1 MSAEH
6 ADDFHARDIGF
17 SVAHVYH
24 LRERDAFLVF
34 RDTFIDLVSVP
45 RAENSLVDFEDEL
58 RLGRVVNSD
67 SRPFSLALG
76 VVDECACENVL
87 ELFGDR
93 ATFDDFLK
101 SGGIDVMLDPHP
113 SALSVFIDKVEP
125 RSHALEEFDILS
137 EFLELAAFQLDIILL
152 GLIYHQFH
160 VGQDIARILSCRD
173 AVTHFPEFLR
183 RLAYGLD
190 ESELLH
196 VSRGKR
202 AVEIV
207 NQCNNWF
214 SRHNRM
220 NLKSLAMPNKCGMLL
235 HKYNGKLLNLRL
247 IHKDINAMEHYFARL
262 QNAVRL
268 YWEKPAVCNYRG
280 ESFTYGQLATQIER
294 FHIFFEACG
303 LKKGD
308 RIAICAK
315 NTARMAVSFLSV
327 NTYET
332 VVVPILS
339 DFTPESV
346 NHLVDHSESLILM
359 TDNDIWAKLDIK
371 AMPRLKAVVSVNDF
385 TLLYVSDE
393 KVREAFASVSERFAQ
408 KYPMGFTG
416 ENVTYNT
423 DNWDDLDIIN
433 YTSGTTSSPKGVM
446 LTYKALSA
454 TIDFGQRHIPSSDK
468 FTMVSMLPMAHMY
481 GLVYEFLYPL
491 CNGTSITF
499 LGKTPSPTLLLSAM
513 RDVKPYL
520 LITVP
525 LVMEKVFKSAIKPV
539 VEKPVMK
546 VLTRIPGIKSLLFK
560 KIREKLLSAL
570 GGNLQMI
577 IMGGAPLNPEVEKW
591 FKKLGLPYTVGYG
604 MTEAAPLLA
613 YEPCDS
619 YVPGSCGKSVDCA
632 TVRID
637 SDDPQ
642 HVVGEIQAKGDN
654 ICLGYYKAPEA
665 TAAAFTEDGY
675 LKTGDLG
682 IIDAEGNI
690 FIKGRSKSMILSA
703 NGQNIYPEE
712 VEAVVNN
719 QDYVVESVVVDRASK
734 LVALIYLD
742 QDAIRK
748 NGLDA
753 ETVADIPERVRI
765 ASNRALPSYSQ
776 LQKVEVVDKPFEKT
790 PKMSIK
796 RFMYK

>member
-1 MSAEH
+1 
-6 ADDFHARDIGF
+6 
-17 SVAHVYH
+17 
-24 LRERDAFLVF
+24 
-34 RDTFIDLVSVP
+34 
-45 RAENSLVDFEDEL
+45 
-58 RLGRVVNSD
+58 
-67 SRPFSLALG
+67 
-76 VVDECACENVL
+76 
-87 ELFGDR
+87 
-93 ATFDDFLK
+93 
-101 SGGIDVMLDPHP
+101 
-113 SALSVFIDKVEP
+113 
-125 RSHALEEFDILS
+125 
-137 EFLELAAFQLDIILL
+137 
-152 GLIYHQFH
+152 
-160 VGQDIARILSCRD
+160 
-173 AVTHFPEFLR
+173 
-183 RLAYGLD
+183 
-190 ESELLH
+190 
-196 VSRGKR
+196 
-202 AVEIV
+202 
-207 NQCNNWF
+207 
-214 SRHNRM
+214 
-220 NLKSLAMPNKCGMLL
+220 
-235 HKYNGKLLNLRL
+235 
-247 IHKDINAMEHYFARL
+247 MEHYFARL
-262 QNAVRL
+262 QNAIRL
-268 YWEKPAVCNYRG
+268 YWDKPAVCNYRG
-280 ESFTYGQLATQIER
+280 ETFTYGQLATQIER

-346 NHLVDHSESLILM
+346 NHLVDHSESLMLF
-359 TDNDIWAKLDIK
+359 TDSDIWAKLDK
-371 AMPRLKAVVSVNDF
+371 SKMPLVKAVISVNDF
-385 TLLYVSDE
+385 TLLYADNDDVKKAYAAISE
-393 KVREAFASVSERFAQ
+393 TFASR
-408 KYPMGFTG
+408 YPMGFTG

-433 YTSGTTSSPKGVM
+433 YTSGTTSAPKGVM

-454 TIDFGQRHIPSSDK
+454 TIDFGQRYIPSSDK
-468 FTMVSMLPMAHMY
+468 FRMVSMLPMAHMY

-499 LGKTPSPTLLLSAM
+499 LGKTPSPSLLLSAM
-513 RDVKPYL
+513 HDVRPYL

-539 VEKPVMK
+539 LDKPVMK
-546 VLTRIPGIKSLLFK
+546 VLTRIPGINSLIFK

-591 FKKLGLPYTVGYG
+591 FKRIGLPYTVGYG

-613 YEPCDS
+613 YEACTS
-619 YVPGSCGKSVDCA
+619 YVPGSCGRSVDCA
-632 TVRID
+632 IVRID
-637 SDDPQ
+637 SEDPQ

-654 ICLGYYKAPEA
+654 VCIGYYKNPEA
-665 TAAAFTEDGY
+665 TAAAFTEDGF

-682 IIDAEGNI
+682 IIDAHGNI
-690 FIKGRSKSMILSA
+690 FIRGRSKSMILSA

-734 LVALIYLD
+734 LVALVYLD
-742 QDAIRK
+742 ADAMK
-748 NGLDA
+748 KAGLDE
-753 ETVADIPERVRI
+753 ETVADLHETIRI
-765 ASNRALPSYSQ
+765 NANKALPSYSQ

>member
-1 MSAEH
+1 
-6 ADDFHARDIGF
+6 
-17 SVAHVYH
+17 
-24 LRERDAFLVF
+24 
-34 RDTFIDLVSVP
+34 
-45 RAENSLVDFEDEL
+45 
-58 RLGRVVNSD
+58 
-67 SRPFSLALG
+67 
-76 VVDECACENVL
+76 
-87 ELFGDR
+87 
-93 ATFDDFLK
+93 
-101 SGGIDVMLDPHP
+101 
-113 SALSVFIDKVEP
+113 
-125 RSHALEEFDILS
+125 
-137 EFLELAAFQLDIILL
+137 
-152 GLIYHQFH
+152 
-160 VGQDIARILSCRD
+160 
-173 AVTHFPEFLR
+173 
-183 RLAYGLD
+183 
-190 ESELLH
+190 
-196 VSRGKR
+196 
-202 AVEIV
+202 
-207 NQCNNWF
+207 
-214 SRHNRM
+214 
-220 NLKSLAMPNKCGMLL
+220 
-235 HKYNGKLLNLRL
+235 
-247 IHKDINAMEHYFARL
+247 MEHYFARL
-262 QNAVRL
+262 QNAIRL
-268 YWEKPAVCNYRG
+268 YWDKPAVCNYRG
-280 ESFTYGQLATQIER
+280 ETFTYGQLATQIER

-346 NHLVDHSESLILM
+346 NHLVDHSESLMLF
-359 TDNDIWAKLDIK
+359 TDSDIWAKLDK
-371 AMPRLKAVVSVNDF
+371 SKMPLVKAVISVNDF
-385 TLLYVSDE
+385 TLLYADNDDVKKAYAAISE
-393 KVREAFASVSERFAQ
+393 TFASR
-408 KYPMGFTG
+408 YPMGFTG

-423 DNWDDLDIIN
+423 DNWDDLDLIN
-433 YTSGTTSSPKGVM
+433 YTSGTTSAPKGVM

-454 TIDFGQRHIPSSDK
+454 TIDFGQRYIPSSDK

-499 LGKTPSPTLLLSAM
+499 LGKTPSPSLLLSAM
-513 RDVKPYL
+513 HDVRPYL

-539 VEKPVMK
+539 LDKPVMK
-546 VLTRIPGIKSLLFK
+546 VLTRIPGINSLIFK
-560 KIREKLLSAL
+560 KIRVKLLSAL

-591 FKKLGLPYTVGYG
+591 FKRIGLPYTVGYG

-613 YEPCDS
+613 YEACTS
-619 YVPGSCGKSVDCA
+619 YVPGSCGRSVDCA
-632 TVRID
+632 IVRID
-637 SDDPQ
+637 SEDPQ

-654 ICLGYYKAPEA
+654 VCIGYYKNPEA
-665 TAAAFTEDGY
+665 TAAAFTEDGF

-682 IIDAEGNI
+682 IIDAHGNI
-690 FIKGRSKSMILSA
+690 FIRGRSKSMILSA

-734 LVALIYLD
+734 LVALVYLD
-742 QDAIRK
+742 GDAMK
-748 NGLDA
+748 KAGLDE
-753 ETVADIPERVRI
+753 ETVADLHETIRI
-765 ASNRALPSYSQ
+765 NANKALPSYSQ

>member
-1 MSAEH
+1 
-6 ADDFHARDIGF
+6 
-17 SVAHVYH
+17 
-24 LRERDAFLVF
+24 
-34 RDTFIDLVSVP
+34 
-45 RAENSLVDFEDEL
+45 
-58 RLGRVVNSD
+58 
-67 SRPFSLALG
+67 
-76 VVDECACENVL
+76 
-87 ELFGDR
+87 
-93 ATFDDFLK
+93 
-101 SGGIDVMLDPHP
+101 
-113 SALSVFIDKVEP
+113 
-125 RSHALEEFDILS
+125 
-137 EFLELAAFQLDIILL
+137 
-152 GLIYHQFH
+152 
-160 VGQDIARILSCRD
+160 
-173 AVTHFPEFLR
+173 
-183 RLAYGLD
+183 
-190 ESELLH
+190 
-196 VSRGKR
+196 
-202 AVEIV
+202 
-207 NQCNNWF
+207 
-214 SRHNRM
+214 
-220 NLKSLAMPNKCGMLL
+220 
-235 HKYNGKLLNLRL
+235 
-247 IHKDINAMEHYFARL
+247 MEHYFARL
-262 QNAVRL
+262 QNAIRL
-268 YWEKPAVCNYRG
+268 YWDKPAVCNYRG
-280 ESFTYGQLATQIER
+280 ETFSYGQLATQIER

-346 NHLVDHSESLILM
+346 NHLVDHSESQMLF
-359 TDNDIWAKLDIK
+359 TDSDIWAKLDK
-371 AMPRLKAVVSVNDF
+371 SKMPLVKAVISVNDF
-385 TLLYVSDE
+385 TLLYADNDE
-393 KVREAFASVSERFAQ
+393 VKKAYAAISETFASR
-408 KYPMGFTG
+408 YPMGFTG

-433 YTSGTTSSPKGVM
+433 YTSGTTSAPKGVM

-454 TIDFGQRHIPSSDK
+454 TIDFGQRYIPSSDK

-499 LGKTPSPTLLLSAM
+499 LGKTPSPSLLLSAM
-513 RDVKPYL
+513 HDVRPYL

-539 VEKPVMK
+539 LDKPVMK
-546 VLTRIPGIKSLLFK
+546 VLTRIPGINSLIFK

-591 FKKLGLPYTVGYG
+591 FKRIGLPYTVGYG

-613 YEPCDS
+613 YEACTS
-619 YVPGSCGKSVDCA
+619 YVPGSCGRSVDCA
-632 TVRID
+632 IVRID
-637 SDDPQ
+637 SEDPQ

-654 ICLGYYKAPEA
+654 VCIGYYKNPEA
-665 TAAAFTEDGY
+665 TAAAFTEDGF

-682 IIDAEGNI
+682 IIDANGNI
-690 FIKGRSKSMILSA
+690 FIRGRSKSMILSA

-719 QDYVVESVVVDRASK
+719 QDYVVESVVVDRAGK
-734 LVALIYLD
+734 LVALVYLD
-742 QDAIRK
+742 GDAMK
-748 NGLDA
+748 KAGLDE
-753 ETVADIPERVRI
+753 ETVADLHEAIRI
-765 ASNRALPSYSQ
+765 NANKALPSYSQ
-776 LQKVEVVDKPFEKT
+776 LQKVEVVEKPFEKT

>member
-1 MSAEH
+1 
-6 ADDFHARDIGF
+6 
-17 SVAHVYH
+17 
-24 LRERDAFLVF
+24 
-34 RDTFIDLVSVP
+34 
-45 RAENSLVDFEDEL
+45 
-58 RLGRVVNSD
+58 
-67 SRPFSLALG
+67 
-76 VVDECACENVL
+76 
-87 ELFGDR
+87 
-93 ATFDDFLK
+93 
-101 SGGIDVMLDPHP
+101 
-113 SALSVFIDKVEP
+113 
-125 RSHALEEFDILS
+125 
-137 EFLELAAFQLDIILL
+137 
-152 GLIYHQFH
+152 
-160 VGQDIARILSCRD
+160 
-173 AVTHFPEFLR
+173 
-183 RLAYGLD
+183 
-190 ESELLH
+190 
-196 VSRGKR
+196 
-202 AVEIV
+202 
-207 NQCNNWF
+207 
-214 SRHNRM
+214 
-220 NLKSLAMPNKCGMLL
+220 
-235 HKYNGKLLNLRL
+235 
-247 IHKDINAMEHYFARL
+247 MEHYFARL
-262 QNAVRL
+262 QNAIRL
-268 YWEKPAVCNYRG
+268 YWDKPAVCNYRG
-280 ESFTYGQLATQIER
+280 ETFTYGQLATQIER

-346 NHLVDHSESLILM
+346 NHLVDHSESLMLF
-359 TDNDIWAKLDIK
+359 TDSDIWAKLDK
-371 AMPRLKAVVSVNDF
+371 SKMPLVKAVVSVNDF
-385 TLLYVSDE
+385 TLLYADNDDVKKAYAAISE
-393 KVREAFASVSERFAQ
+393 TFASR
-408 KYPMGFTG
+408 YPMGFTG

-423 DNWDDLDIIN
+423 DNWDDLDLIN
-433 YTSGTTSSPKGVM
+433 YTSGTTSAPKGVM

-454 TIDFGQRHIPSSDK
+454 TIDFGQRYIPSSDK

-499 LGKTPSPTLLLSAM
+499 LGKTPSPSLLLSAM
-513 RDVKPYL
+513 HDVKPYL

-539 VEKPVMK
+539 LDKPVMK
-546 VLTRIPGIKSLLFK
+546 VLTRIPGINSLIFK

-591 FKKLGLPYTVGYG
+591 FKRIGLPYTVGYG

-613 YEPCDS
+613 YEACTS
-619 YVPGSCGKSVDCA
+619 YVPGSCGRSVDCA
-632 TVRID
+632 IVRID
-637 SDDPQ
+637 SEDPQ

-654 ICLGYYKAPEA
+654 VCIGYYKNPEA
-665 TAAAFTEDGY
+665 TAAAFTEDGF

-682 IIDAEGNI
+682 IIDANGNI
-690 FIKGRSKSMILSA
+690 FIRGRSKSMILSA

-734 LVALIYLD
+734 LVALVYLD
-742 QDAIRK
+742 ADAMK
-748 NGLDA
+748 KAGLDE
-753 ETVADIPERVRI
+753 ETVADLHETIRI
-765 ASNRALPSYSQ
+765 NANKALPSYSQ

>member
-1 MSAEH
+1 
-6 ADDFHARDIGF
+6 
-17 SVAHVYH
+17 
-24 LRERDAFLVF
+24 
-34 RDTFIDLVSVP
+34 
-45 RAENSLVDFEDEL
+45 
-58 RLGRVVNSD
+58 
-67 SRPFSLALG
+67 
-76 VVDECACENVL
+76 
-87 ELFGDR
+87 
-93 ATFDDFLK
+93 
-101 SGGIDVMLDPHP
+101 
-113 SALSVFIDKVEP
+113 
-125 RSHALEEFDILS
+125 
-137 EFLELAAFQLDIILL
+137 
-152 GLIYHQFH
+152 
-160 VGQDIARILSCRD
+160 
-173 AVTHFPEFLR
+173 
-183 RLAYGLD
+183 
-190 ESELLH
+190 
-196 VSRGKR
+196 
-202 AVEIV
+202 
-207 NQCNNWF
+207 
-214 SRHNRM
+214 
-220 NLKSLAMPNKCGMLL
+220 
-235 HKYNGKLLNLRL
+235 
-247 IHKDINAMEHYFARL
+247 MEHYFARL
-262 QNAVRL
+262 QNAIRL
-268 YWEKPAVCNYRG
+268 YWDKPAVCNYRG
-280 ESFTYGQLATQIER
+280 ETFTYGQLATQIER

-346 NHLVDHSESLILM
+346 NHLVDHSESLMLF
-359 TDNDIWAKLDIK
+359 TDSDIWAKLDK
-371 AMPRLKAVVSVNDF
+371 SKMPLVKAVISVNDF
-385 TLLYVSDE
+385 TLLYADNDDVKKAYAAISE
-393 KVREAFASVSERFAQ
+393 TFASR
-408 KYPMGFTG
+408 YPMGFTG

-433 YTSGTTSSPKGVM
+433 YTSGTTSAPKGVM

-454 TIDFGQRHIPSSDK
+454 TIDFGQRCIPSSDK

-499 LGKTPSPTLLLSAM
+499 LGKTPSPSLLLSAM
-513 RDVKPYL
+513 HDVKPYL

-539 VEKPVMK
+539 LDKPVMK
-546 VLTRIPGIKSLLFK
+546 VLTRIPGINSLIFK

-591 FKKLGLPYTVGYG
+591 FKKIGLPYTVGYG

-613 YEPCDS
+613 YEACTS
-619 YVPGSCGKSVDCA
+619 YVPGSCGRSVDCA
-632 TVRID
+632 IVRID
-637 SDDPQ
+637 SEDPQ

-654 ICLGYYKAPEA
+654 ICIGYYKNPEA
-665 TAAAFTEDGY
+665 TAAAFTEDGF

-682 IIDAEGNI
+682 IIDAHGNI
-690 FIKGRSKSMILSA
+690 FIRGRSKSMILSA

-734 LVALIYLD
+734 LVALVYLD
-742 QDAIRK
+742 ADAMK
-748 NGLDA
+748 KAGLDE
-753 ETVADIPERVRI
+753 ETVADLHETIRI
-765 ASNRALPSYSQ
+765 NANKALPSYSQ

>member
-1 MSAEH
+1 
-6 ADDFHARDIGF
+6 
-17 SVAHVYH
+17 
-24 LRERDAFLVF
+24 
-34 RDTFIDLVSVP
+34 
-45 RAENSLVDFEDEL
+45 
-58 RLGRVVNSD
+58 
-67 SRPFSLALG
+67 
-76 VVDECACENVL
+76 
-87 ELFGDR
+87 
-93 ATFDDFLK
+93 
-101 SGGIDVMLDPHP
+101 
-113 SALSVFIDKVEP
+113 
-125 RSHALEEFDILS
+125 
-137 EFLELAAFQLDIILL
+137 
-152 GLIYHQFH
+152 
-160 VGQDIARILSCRD
+160 
-173 AVTHFPEFLR
+173 
-183 RLAYGLD
+183 
-190 ESELLH
+190 
-196 VSRGKR
+196 
-202 AVEIV
+202 
-207 NQCNNWF
+207 
-214 SRHNRM
+214 
-220 NLKSLAMPNKCGMLL
+220 
-235 HKYNGKLLNLRL
+235 
-247 IHKDINAMEHYFARL
+247 MEHYFARL
-262 QNAVRL
+262 QNAIRL
-268 YWEKPAVCNYRG
+268 YWDKPAVCNYRG
-280 ESFTYGQLATQIER
+280 ETFSYGQLATQIER

-346 NHLVDHSESLILM
+346 NHLVDHSESQMLF
-359 TDNDIWAKLDIK
+359 TDSDIWAKLDK
-371 AMPRLKAVVSVNDF
+371 SKMPLVNAVISVNDF
-385 TLLYVSDE
+385 TLLYADNDE
-393 KVREAFASVSERFAQ
+393 VKKAYAAISETFASR
-408 KYPMGFTG
+408 YPMGFTG

-433 YTSGTTSSPKGVM
+433 YTSGTTSAPKGVM

-454 TIDFGQRHIPSSDK
+454 TIDFGQRYIPSSDK

-499 LGKTPSPTLLLSAM
+499 LGKTPSPSLLLSAM
-513 RDVKPYL
+513 HDVRPYL

-539 VEKPVMK
+539 LDKPVMK
-546 VLTRIPGIKSLLFK
+546 VLTRIPGINSLIFK

-591 FKKLGLPYTVGYG
+591 FKRIGLPYTVGYG

-613 YEPCDS
+613 YEACTS
-619 YVPGSCGKSVDCA
+619 YVPGSCGRSVDCA
-632 TVRID
+632 IVRID
-637 SDDPQ
+637 SEDPQ

-654 ICLGYYKAPEA
+654 VCIGYYKNPEA
-665 TAAAFTEDGY
+665 TAAAFTEDGF

-682 IIDAEGNI
+682 IIDANGNI
-690 FIKGRSKSMILSA
+690 FIRGRSKSMILSA

-734 LVALIYLD
+734 LVALVYLD
-742 QDAIRK
+742 AEAMK
-748 NGLDA
+748 KAGLDE
-753 ETVADIPERVRI
+753 ETVADLHETIRI
-765 ASNRALPSYSQ
+765 NANKALPSYSQ

>member
-1 MSAEH
+1 
-6 ADDFHARDIGF
+6 
-17 SVAHVYH
+17 
-24 LRERDAFLVF
+24 
-34 RDTFIDLVSVP
+34 
-45 RAENSLVDFEDEL
+45 
-58 RLGRVVNSD
+58 
-67 SRPFSLALG
+67 
-76 VVDECACENVL
+76 
-87 ELFGDR
+87 
-93 ATFDDFLK
+93 
-101 SGGIDVMLDPHP
+101 
-113 SALSVFIDKVEP
+113 
-125 RSHALEEFDILS
+125 
-137 EFLELAAFQLDIILL
+137 
-152 GLIYHQFH
+152 
-160 VGQDIARILSCRD
+160 
-173 AVTHFPEFLR
+173 
-183 RLAYGLD
+183 
-190 ESELLH
+190 
-196 VSRGKR
+196 
-202 AVEIV
+202 
-207 NQCNNWF
+207 
-214 SRHNRM
+214 
-220 NLKSLAMPNKCGMLL
+220 
-235 HKYNGKLLNLRL
+235 
-247 IHKDINAMEHYFARL
+247 MEHYFARL
-262 QNAVRL
+262 QNAIRL
-268 YWEKPAVCNYRG
+268 YWDKPAVCNYRG
-280 ESFTYGQLATQIER
+280 ETFTYGQLATQIER

-346 NHLVDHSESLILM
+346 NHLVDHSESLMLF
-359 TDNDIWAKLDIK
+359 TDSDIWAKLDK
-371 AMPRLKAVVSVNDF
+371 SKMPLVKAVVSVNDF
-385 TLLYVSDE
+385 TLLYADNDDVKKAYAAISE
-393 KVREAFASVSERFAQ
+393 TFASR
-408 KYPMGFTG
+408 YPMGFTG

-433 YTSGTTSSPKGVM
+433 YTSGTTSAPKGVM

-454 TIDFGQRHIPSSDK
+454 TIDFGQRYIPSSDK

-499 LGKTPSPTLLLSAM
+499 LGKTPSPSLLLSAM
-513 RDVKPYL
+513 HDVKPYL

-539 VEKPVMK
+539 LDKPVMK
-546 VLTRIPGIKSLLFK
+546 VLTRIPGINSLIFK

-591 FKKLGLPYTVGYG
+591 FKRIGLPYTVGYG

-613 YEPCDS
+613 YEACTS
-619 YVPGSCGKSVDCA
+619 YVPGSCGRSVDCA
-632 TVRID
+632 IVRID
-637 SDDPQ
+637 SEDPQ

-654 ICLGYYKAPEA
+654 ICIGYYKNPEA
-665 TAAAFTEDGY
+665 TAAAFTEDGF

-682 IIDAEGNI
+682 IIDAHGNI
-690 FIKGRSKSMILSA
+690 FIRGRSKSMILSA

-734 LVALIYLD
+734 LVALVYLD
-742 QDAIRK
+742 ADAMK
-748 NGLDA
+748 KAGLDE
-753 ETVADIPERVRI
+753 ETVADLHETIRI
-765 ASNRALPSYSQ
+765 NANKALPSYSQ